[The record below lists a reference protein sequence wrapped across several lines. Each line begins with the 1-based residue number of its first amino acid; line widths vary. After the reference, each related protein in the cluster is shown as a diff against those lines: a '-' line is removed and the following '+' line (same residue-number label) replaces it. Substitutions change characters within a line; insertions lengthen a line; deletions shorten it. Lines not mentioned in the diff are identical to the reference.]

1 MKLGLLTCLKE
12 NINLELLMFET
23 NYNSVLEKIEKFE
36 IHDYAR
42 TRNFHNGHV
51 SMLSPYL
58 SRGLITVSFL
68 IDFYSNKGL
77 RYNQIYKFLQ
87 ELAWR
92 EYFQTNWFLKK
103 EDINLD
109 KN

>member
-68 IDFYSNKGL
+68 IDFFSNKGL
-77 RYNQIYKFLQ
+77 RYNQIYK
-87 ELAWR
+87 
-92 EYFQTNWFLKK
+92 
-103 EDINLD
+103 
-109 KN
+109 

>member
-1 MKLGLLTCLKE
+1 
-12 NINLELLMFET
+12 MFET

-36 IHDYAR
+36 ILIMQEQEIFIMGMFQCYH
-42 TRNFHNGHV
+42 
-51 SMLSPYL
+51 PYL

-68 IDFYSNKGL
+68 IDFFSNKGL

-92 EYFQTNWFLKK
+92 EYFQTNWFIKRGYK
-103 EDINLD
+103 S
-109 KN
+109 